1 MKNTTLWASTS
12 LFNFCIVGLLGFI
25 LRSKILFDLPW
36 INYLNLLDAHSHFA
50 FGGWITLGLLMLLV
64 RELLPE
70 LYRNKNIYQWILGS
84 IFLSSAGTLLAT
96 TFDVEVLKDF
106 FSGLFIVT
114 SYIFSWAFIKHIRK
128 AVVTKTVYLL
138 SISAIACLILSSLGP
153 ITLSCLHA
161 LRSVQSVYYR
171 DALYIYLHFQYN
183 GFFTL
188 AVFALLFQKLYPKIQ
203 KEDQKNFYR
212 FALLLCLSTLPS
224 LFLSFLWQAPNKT
237 FRVIAAAGSILV
249 FASVTLFII
258 SSLPVF
264 KLSRFIRGPLRSMML
279 LSTGAFVL
287 KMVLQSL
294 TIFTGIGNAV
304 FGDRPAIIGFLH
316 LVFLGFVSPFIL
328 AYYTQEKILNVKV
341 KLAIHAQIIF
351 ILFVVCNE
359 IVLML
364 QGVGAIFLK
373 GSHWFS
379 WSLWVISIGLL
390 VGVVLIFVAVIKST
404 AQSLTT
410 DEDPQELVIKGN

>member
-1 MKNTTLWASTS
+1 MKNTTFWASTS
-12 LFNFCIVGLLGFI
+12 LFNFCVVGLIGVI
-25 LRSKILFDLPW
+25 LRSKILFDLPG

-50 FGGWITLGLLMLLV
+50 FGGWITLALLMLFV

-70 LYRNKNIYQWILGS
+70 LYRNKNVYRWMLGTV
-84 IFLSSAGTLLAT
+84 FLSSAGTLLT
-96 TFDVEVLKDF
+96 TLLGVEVLKDF
-106 FSGLFIVT
+106 FSGLFIIT

-138 SISAIACLILSSLGP
+138 SVSAIVCLILSSLGP

-171 DALYIYLHFQYN
+171 DASYIYLHFQYN

-188 AVFALLFQKLYPKIQ
+188 AVFALLFQKLYPKIP
-203 KEDQKNFYR
+203 KENQRNFYW
-212 FALLLCLSTLPS
+212 FALSLCVSTLPS
-224 LFLSFLWQAPNKT
+224 LFLSFLWQAPNET
-237 FRVIAAAGSILV
+237 FRVIAVAGSILT
-249 FASVTLFII
+249 FASVTWFVI

-264 KLSRFIRGPLRSMML
+264 KLSRLVRGPLRYMIL
-279 LSTGAFVL
+279 LSIGAFVL

-294 TIFTGIGNAV
+294 TIFASVGNAV
-304 FGDRPAIIGFLH
+304 FGDRPVIIGFLH

-341 KLAIHAQIIF
+341 RLTVHAQVIF
-351 ILFVVCNE
+351 IAFVGCNE

-364 QGVGAIFLK
+364 QGAGAMFLK
-373 GSHWFS
+373 SSRWFS
-379 WSLWVISIGLL
+379 WSLWAISIGLL
-390 VGVVLIFVAVIKST
+390 VGIVLTFIAVMKS
-404 AQSLTT
+404 ARFLKT
-410 DEDPQELVIKGN
+410 DEDGQGLLIK

>member
-1 MKNTTLWASTS
+1 MKNTTFWASTS
-12 LFNFCIVGLLGFI
+12 LFNFCIVGLVGVV

-50 FGGWITLGLLMLLV
+50 FGGWITLALLMLFV

-70 LYRNKNIYQWILGS
+70 LYRNKNVYQWMLGS
-84 IFLSSAGTLLAT
+84 IFLSSAGTLLT
-96 TFDVEVLKDF
+96 SILGVEVLKDF

-114 SYIFSWAFIKHIRK
+114 SYVFSWAFIKHIRRA
-128 AVVTKTVYLL
+128 AVTRTVYLL
-138 SISAIACLILSSLGP
+138 SVSAIVCLILSSLGP

-161 LRSVQSVYYR
+161 LRSAQSVYYR

-188 AVFALLFQKLYPKIQ
+188 AVFALLFQKLYPKIK
-203 KEDQKNFYR
+203 KEDQRNFYW

-224 LFLSFLWQAPNKT
+224 LFLSFLWQAPNET
-237 FRVIAAAGSILV
+237 FGIIAAAGSILV
-249 FASVTLFII
+249 FASVTWFII
-258 SSLPVF
+258 SSLKVF
-264 KLSRFIRGPLRSMML
+264 KLSRFVRGPLRYMIL
-279 LSTGAFVL
+279 LSIGAFVL

-294 TIFTGIGNAV
+294 TIFAGVGNAV
-304 FGDRPAIIGFLH
+304 FGDRPVIIGFLH

-328 AYYTQEKILNVKV
+328 AYYTQEKILNVKIN
-341 KLAIHAQIIF
+341 LAIHAQIIF

-359 IVLML
+359 LALML
-364 QGVGAIFLK
+364 QGVGAMFLK
-373 GSHWFS
+373 SSHWFS

-390 VGVVLIFVAVIKST
+390 VGIVLTFVAVIKSP
-404 AQSLTT
+404 QVLKT
-410 DEDPQELVIKGN
+410 DEDEQELLIK

>member
-1 MKNTTLWASTS
+1 
-12 LFNFCIVGLLGFI
+12 VGLLGVI

-50 FGGWITLGLLMLLV
+50 FGGWITLALLMLFV

-70 LYRNKNIYQWILGS
+70 PYRNKNVYQWMLGS
-84 IFLSSAGTLLAT
+84 IFLSSAGTLFT
-96 TFDVEVLKDF
+96 TTLDVGVLKDF
-106 FSGLFIVT
+106 FSGLFIIT

-128 AVVTKTVYLL
+128 AGVTKTVYLL
-138 SISAIACLILSSLGP
+138 SVSAIVCLILSSLGP
-153 ITLSCLHA
+153 IILSCLHT

-203 KEDQKNFYR
+203 KANQKNFYW
-212 FALLLCLSTLPS
+212 FAFLLCLSTLPS

-237 FRVIAAAGSILV
+237 FRVIASAGSILI
-249 FASVTLFII
+249 FASVAWFII
-258 SSLPVF
+258 FAFQVF
-264 KLSRFIRGPLRSMML
+264 KLSRFVRGPLKSMIL
-279 LSTGAFVL
+279 LSTGAFIL

-304 FGDRPAIIGFLH
+304 FGDRPVIIGFLH

-328 AYYTQEKILNVKV
+328 AYYAQDNILNVKV
-341 KLAIHAQIIF
+341 KLTVHAQIIF
-351 ILFVVCNE
+351 IVFVVCNE
-359 IVLML
+359 IALML
-364 QGVGAIFLK
+364 QGVGAMFLK
-373 GSHWFS
+373 SSPWFS
-379 WSLWVISIGLL
+379 WTLWIISIGLL
-390 VGVVLIFVAVIKST
+390 VGVVLIFVAAIKST
-404 AQSLTT
+404 RSLKT
-410 DEDPQELVIKGN
+410 DEERQELLIKGINY

>member
-1 MKNTTLWASTS
+1 MKNTTFWAGTS
-12 LFNFCIVGLLGFI
+12 LFNFCIVGLVGVI

-50 FGGWITLGLLMLLV
+50 FGGWITLALLMLFV

-70 LYRNKNIYQWILGS
+70 LYRNKSVYQWILGS
-84 IFLSSAGTLLAT
+84 IFLSSAGTLLT
-96 TFDVEVLKDF
+96 SILGVEVLKDF

-114 SYIFSWAFIKHIRK
+114 SYVFSWAFIKHIRR
-128 AVVTKTVYLL
+128 AAVTKTVYLL
-138 SISAIACLILSSLGP
+138 SVSAIVCLILSSLGP

-203 KEDQKNFYR
+203 KENQGNFYW
-212 FALLLCLSTLPS
+212 FALSLCLSTLPS
-224 LFLSFLWQAPNKT
+224 LFLSFLWQAPNET

-249 FASVTLFII
+249 FASVTWFII
-258 SSLPVF
+258 SSLPVL
-264 KLSRFIRGPLRSMML
+264 KLSRFVKGPLRYMIL
-279 LSTGAFVL
+279 LSIGAFVL

-294 TIFTGIGNAV
+294 TIFAGVGNAV
-304 FGDRPAIIGFLH
+304 FGDRPVIIGFLH

-328 AYYTQEKILNVKV
+328 AYYTQERILNVKV

-351 ILFVVCNE
+351 IFFVVCNE
-359 IVLML
+359 LALML

-373 GSHWFS
+373 SSHWFS

-390 VGVVLIFVAVIKST
+390 VGIVLTFVAVMKS
-404 AQSLTT
+404 AQFLKT
-410 DEDPQELVIKGN
+410 DEDEQELLIN

>member
-12 LFNFCIVGLLGFI
+12 LFNFCIVGLLGVI

-50 FGGWITLGLLMLLV
+50 FGGWITLALLMLFV
-64 RELLPE
+64 RELLPD
-70 LYRNKNIYQWILGS
+70 LYRNKNIYQWMLGS
-84 IFLSSAGTLLAT
+84 IFLSSAGTLLT
-96 TFDVEVLKDF
+96 SILGVEVLKDF

-114 SYIFSWAFIKHIRK
+114 SYVFSWAFIKHIRR
-128 AVVTKTVYLL
+128 AAVTKTVYLL
-138 SISAIACLILSSLGP
+138 SVSAIVCLILSSLGP

-203 KEDQKNFYR
+203 KENQGNFYW
-212 FALLLCLSTLPS
+212 FALSLCLSTLPS
-224 LFLSFLWQAPNKT
+224 LFLSFLWQAPNET

-249 FASVTLFII
+249 FASVTWFII
-258 SSLPVF
+258 SSLPVL
-264 KLSRFIRGPLRSMML
+264 KLSRFVKGPLRYMIL
-279 LSTGAFVL
+279 LSIGAFVL

-294 TIFTGIGNAV
+294 TIFAGVGNAV
-304 FGDRPAIIGFLH
+304 FGDRPVIIGFLH

-328 AYYTQEKILNVKV
+328 AYYTQERILNVKV

-351 ILFVVCNE
+351 IFFVVCNE
-359 IVLML
+359 LALML

-373 GSHWFS
+373 SSHWFS

-390 VGVVLIFVAVIKST
+390 VGIVLTFVAVMKS
-404 AQSLTT
+404 AQFLKT
-410 DEDPQELVIKGN
+410 DEDEQELLIN